1 MKSSALVRKVLAE
14 ISKAASPMPPTTRT
28 TSVMILNHHHRPTY
42 HSSTQQHPIS
52 ISPSS
57 IQRGFSSTSVPA
69 KNQSTSARDDSSDMS
84 SIKEQLF
91 QATLDQVP
99 TKGFT
104 QEAITAAVLEK
115 PGWSLT
121 MAGMITPSELV
132 SHCMNRWN
140 QEMEDHGPFESEF
153 DAIKFRLS
161 RISPVKSQ
169 WHNAMVLGASS
180 QPLETKEQVHRIVE
194 LANPAAS
201 VTRQAALGVVYVAT
215 ELHFL
220 ADSSPDH
227 QDTWA
232 FLQQRL
238 EEIDGESPLS
248 AVMSSVPLE
257 ASTAVARSLFDG
269 LVSVVN
275 PPSTYSSKIPGTSP
289 NDYAGKSTNKP
300 SNT

>member
-14 ISKAASPMPPTTRT
+14 ISKAASRMPPTTRT
-28 TSVMILNHHHRPTY
+28 TSVMILNHPCPTY
-42 HSSTQQHPIS
+42 YSSTQHTVS

-57 IQRGFSSTSVPA
+57 IQRGFSSTSVPTENEN
-69 KNQSTSARDDSSDMS
+69 KSTSARDDSSDMS